1 MARAPDGTE
10 QEIWNDVTG
19 ISSGSW
25 SEIASGFREQCQLK
39 VRLVT
44 QTISDKGIDR
54 TRLHLRIRFETYRR
68 QQDDTRE
75 FRPECRLANGTKR

>member
-25 SEIASGFREQCQLK
+25 NIVPHKPNLLAKVREYHIGRYARYNNIKLFDLADVDAVREIFHIARVFRETGYLWYK
-39 VRLVT
+39 AT
-44 QTISDKGIDR
+44 
-54 TRLHLRIRFETYRR
+54 
-68 QQDDTRE
+68 
-75 FRPECRLANGTKR
+75 